1 MVATTVPQVL
11 DVSCKE
17 KESADGRWLDLY
29 RVGGWSCFILAA
41 MIVFAIAAYFIWPY
55 TPGFTSLEAIL
66 TTLHE
71 NRVSGLMSLDLVMV
85 LMSPLTIIPS
95 LALYVALKRVNE
107 SYALIAL
114 ALGLTG
120 IVLCFVD
127 RPLVEM
133 VALSDLYA
141 AATTDAARQ
150 QILAA
155 GEAFH
160 VMFNG
165 TAWVLWNFFLC
176 LSYMIN
182 EVLMLRGGGFRKSTA
197 YLGLVLS
204 VSGLGFWL
212 PGIGTRLSLLG
223 TAGGVAWYVLMGTD
237 LLRLAGGAKASQ
249 A

>member
-1 MVATTVPQVL
+1 MARTTLPQVL
-11 DVSCKE
+11 DVSREE
-17 KESADGRWLDLY
+17 KESSDVRWLDLY
-29 RVGGWSCFILAA
+29 RAGGWSCFILAA
-41 MIVFAIAAYFIWPY
+41 TIVLAIVAYLIWPY

-71 NRVSGLMSLDLVMV
+71 NRLSGLMSLDLMMV
-85 LMSPLTIIPS
+85 LMGPLTIIPS

-114 ALGLTG
+114 VLGLTG

-133 VALSDLYA
+133 VALSDQYA
-141 AATTDAARQ
+141 AATTETARQ
-150 QILAA
+150 QVLAA

-165 TAWVLWNFFLC
+165 TAWVLWNFFLNF
-176 LSYMIN
+176 SYLID

-197 YLGLVLS
+197 YLGLALS
-204 VSGLGFWL
+204 ISGLGFWL
-212 PGIGTRLSLLG
+212 PGIGIFLSLLG
-223 TAGGVAWYVLMGTD
+223 TAGGVVWYVLMGTD
-237 LLRLAGGAKASQ
+237 LLRLARSPKT
-249 A
+249 